1 MDGKTF
7 VVRRQNLFWLTKIRG
22 VYKVGFAT
30 AVFVL
35 YEAVAVNDGATG
47 G

>member
-1 MDGKTF
+1 MLEIF
-7 VVRRQNLFWLTKIRG
+7 E
-22 VYKVGFAT
+22 VGFAT

-35 YEAVAVNDGATG
+35 YEAVAVNDGAIG